1 MKRLYFAYGSNMPTK
16 RLRSRIAS
24 AKPLG
29 IGQIYGKRMVCNKKG
44 KDGSGKANLTDS
56 PGDTTWGVL
65 YEVTAFDLK
74 ELDRMEVGYD
84 RVPVEISTSEGVA
97 MKAETYISTVL
108 TDDPVAYDWYKEL
121 MLSGA
126 KEHGLPKGYIN
137 YLEQLPA
144 RQVDQCE
151 KGSPI

>member
-29 IGQIYGKRMVCNKKG
+29 IGQIHGKRMVCNKKG

-56 PGDTTWGVL
+56 PGGTTWGVL
-65 YEVTAFDLK
+65 YEVTASDLK
-74 ELDRMEVGYD
+74 ELDRIEVGYD
-84 RVPVEISTSEGVA
+84 RVPVEVWTSEGDA

-108 TDDPVAYDWYKEL
+108 TDDPVTHDWYKEL

-144 RQVDQCE
+144 RP
-151 KGSPI
+151 GRSM